1 MGFDYLPREIIRHIL
16 SYSNAFKIR
25 NGKYIG
31 QIPKNDRRYNLLQKI
46 PRQIIT
52 GIENYCYYVKMKKK
66 MYFIHIDYVYNK
78 YLKYTYI
85 FDRGTRPYSY
95 YPPLQFGKSSLLA
108 KLLGSPLT

>member
-1 MGFDYLPREIIRHIL
+1 MNLSDLPQEIIRHIL
-16 SYSNAFKIR
+16 SYSDAFKWR

-31 QIPKNDRRYNLLQKI
+31 QIPKNDRRYKLLQKI

-52 GIENYCYYVKMKKK
+52 GIEHYCYYIKMKKK
-66 MYFIHIDYVYNK
+66 LYFIHIDYVYNK

-95 YPPLQFGKSSLLA
+95 FPPLQFEKSSLLA
-108 KLLGSPLT
+108 KILGS